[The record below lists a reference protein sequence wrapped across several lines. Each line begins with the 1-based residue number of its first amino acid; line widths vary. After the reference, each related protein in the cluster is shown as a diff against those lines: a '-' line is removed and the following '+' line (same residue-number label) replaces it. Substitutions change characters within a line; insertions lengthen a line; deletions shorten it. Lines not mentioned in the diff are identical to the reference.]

1 MLEFQW
7 LWGFLLWEFWG
18 CIEVGGGGLEV
29 AQRVDFGGVGCG
41 RAWVISLPKFFLGK
55 YFQFWKLPPLFCIN
69 SMDNV
74 YYPIFL
80 GSIWYTVL
88 TVEYTGNC
96 IIGIG
101 ASVKILLKNER
112 FSLGKAREGVFS
124 LPNHPHSI
132 HKTIHTN
139 KIIHTLLITLQVTT
153 PSPHR
158 LTTLL
163 FPALPHHTHQRP

>member
-80 GSIWYTVL
+80 T
-88 TVEYTGNC
+88 
-96 IIGIG
+96 
-101 ASVKILLKNER
+101 
-112 FSLGKAREGVFS
+112 
-124 LPNHPHSI
+124 
-132 HKTIHTN
+132 
-139 KIIHTLLITLQVTT
+139 
-153 PSPHR
+153 
-158 LTTLL
+158 
-163 FPALPHHTHQRP
+163 